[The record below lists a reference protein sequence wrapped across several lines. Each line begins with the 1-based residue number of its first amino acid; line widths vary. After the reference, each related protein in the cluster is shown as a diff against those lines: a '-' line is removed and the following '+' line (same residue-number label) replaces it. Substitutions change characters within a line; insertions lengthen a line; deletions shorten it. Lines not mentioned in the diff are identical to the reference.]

1 MVKSKTQKNRA
12 SVLARTLLAA
22 VLTISLAPTVPAFAV
37 NGNAQQDAT
46 GGDSAAAI
54 ADMLSSGDYEEGEAI
69 AIIRADEQPG
79 ISAQVEQLAEV
90 EGESVDLAV
99 DSADQTESSVDD
111 TAALRVQAAPAS
123 TYDVQ
128 LVVDHTRTTEQ
139 ILRDLYNDPNV
150 IAAEPNYSY
159 EAAEALEGYGDADN
173 ASAASALQAAS
184 PAPLATQAGQT
195 APIDP
200 YELTDTGDLSSL
212 QWAFG
217 EGMNTADNT
226 STPAS
231 DGNGYTLNVP
241 GWTEGRSN
249 ADAEPNASGTVCI
262 MDMGLDPKQPDLKDV
277 LYEFTAKQQSKYGCG
292 PYGYNASGDEY
303 PISMM
308 RPSGE
313 HGMHVA
319 GIIASA
325 WNGQGTSGVAHGIK
339 VFGVNVF
346 GGNGQVMTMS
356 SVIKGFQFLVD
367 AAKEVNLKAV
377 NCSWGTKQTSF
388 VLGTMVNELG
398 KQGVN
403 TVIATG
409 NDHENLDDRMELASQ
424 ATNSPY
430 AIRANATGPAGKPKK
445 L

>member
-1 MVKSKTQKNRA
+1 MAKSKTQKNRA

-184 PAPLATQAGQT
+184 PAPLCLLLPSLRRSPRLPCQPRSRPA
-195 APIDP
+195 
-200 YELTDTGDLSSL
+200 LTPSS
-212 QWAFG
+212 F
-217 EGMNTADNT
+217 
-226 STPAS
+226 
-231 DGNGYTLNVP
+231 
-241 GWTEGRSN
+241 
-249 ADAEPNASGTVCI
+249 
-262 MDMGLDPKQPDLKDV
+262 
-277 LYEFTAKQQSKYGCG
+277 
-292 PYGYNASGDEY
+292 
-303 PISMM
+303 
-308 RPSGE
+308 
-313 HGMHVA
+313 
-319 GIIASA
+319 
-325 WNGQGTSGVAHGIK
+325 
-339 VFGVNVF
+339 
-346 GGNGQVMTMS
+346 
-356 SVIKGFQFLVD
+356 
-367 AAKEVNLKAV
+367 
-377 NCSWGTKQTSF
+377 
-388 VLGTMVNELG
+388 
-398 KQGVN
+398 
-403 TVIATG
+403 
-409 NDHENLDDRMELASQ
+409 
-424 ATNSPY
+424 
-430 AIRANATGPAGKPKK
+430 
-445 L
+445 